1 MIAMQHTY
9 KTCNDV
15 RFRALDDEGIVV
27 RQQAGEVIVVNAAGT
42 RVIELVAAGAS
53 GASIVDQL
61 EKEYDTDRA
70 TLERDVA
77 AHLAELL
84 EAHVIEPAPS
94 AA

>member
-27 RQQAGEVIVVNAAGT
+27 RQQAGEVIVLNAAGT

-61 EKEYDTDRA
+61 EQEYDTDRA

-84 EAHVIEPAPS
+84 EANVIEPAPS